1 MKRRCHYGR
10 GCGGGTARGME
21 AVLGATALGR
31 MGSGSVASGQRREM
45 KEERPEWAARAGWA
59 SFRNGKRK

>member
-1 MKRRCHYGR
+1 
-10 GCGGGTARGME
+10 ME

-31 MGSGSVASGQRREM
+31 MGSGSVASSQRREM

-59 SFRNGKRK
+59 SFKNGKRK